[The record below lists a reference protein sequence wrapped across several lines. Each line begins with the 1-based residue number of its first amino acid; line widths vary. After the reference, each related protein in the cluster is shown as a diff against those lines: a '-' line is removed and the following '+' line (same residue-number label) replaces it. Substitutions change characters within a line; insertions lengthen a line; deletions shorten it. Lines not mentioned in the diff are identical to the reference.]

1 MLVGMGRR
9 IEMAMEDSLA
19 PVKRQLCQQQY
30 LVAKELNDT
39 DTPPSVAAAVMDR
52 VSDKEQQ
59 KEAPKETIVQHR
71 VRPFPDTSKN
81 FFSDYA
87 TVPRDA
93 FNKLIDIGVPLDDT
107 SRGAEDVLVMYT
119 SGAGIPTGMGWKHSK
134 VGIDATKALENCH
147 EVKVILQGVAKKNH
161 NQCFAIVPQWQSYS
175 VHKWMRVPPKGSP
188 ANVTGTSLTFPLQN
202 VPRIRQPK
210 DSSAFTG
217 VPREKQTVESNK
229 LLINYLKARDRVLP
243 DLKNFLKYDVMKHA
257 KDPSLKTLVVL
268 TCNKGQSEMFRN
280 FVCNARAKGLDLS
293 HVVMFATDEATVQLS
308 RELGIH
314 VWYDADIFGSIPEES
329 AKQYGDPIFSRMMM
343 AKVYCMNLAMS
354 SGYNILFQ
362 DVDLVWHRNPLP
374 FLVSKQ
380 FEQWDMVFQDDGSR
394 QGRYGPYSP
403 NSGFYFVRNTQ
414 TTAFLFEIFV
424 RMGDMIQV
432 SKSHQHVLNDLLVD
446 FTSTK
451 GLRVKVI
458 AKGDKNVF
466 PGGVEF
472 HNKKK
477 FMKEVIQGTRKPY
490 IFHMSWTRNKEN
502 KRKFFE
508 QLGEW
513 YAKDENDGN
522 CQGMGCCLT
531 EPNIQCHYRD
541 KPSKVPCLDSP
552 SIDGKNVSFW

>member
-1 MLVGMGRR
+1 
-9 IEMAMEDSLA
+9 
-19 PVKRQLCQQQY
+19 
-30 LVAKELNDT
+30 
-39 DTPPSVAAAVMDR
+39 
-52 VSDKEQQ
+52 
-59 KEAPKETIVQHR
+59 
-71 VRPFPDTSKN
+71 
-81 FFSDYA
+81 
-87 TVPRDA
+87 
-93 FNKLIDIGVPLDDT
+93 
-107 SRGAEDVLVMYT
+107 
-119 SGAGIPTGMGWKHSK
+119 
-134 VGIDATKALENCH
+134 
-147 EVKVILQGVAKKNH
+147 
-161 NQCFAIVPQWQSYS
+161 
-175 VHKWMRVPPKGSP
+175 
-188 ANVTGTSLTFPLQN
+188 
-202 VPRIRQPK
+202 
-210 DSSAFTG
+210 
-217 VPREKQTVESNK
+217 
-229 LLINYLKARDRVLP
+229 
-243 DLKNFLKYDVMKHA
+243 
-257 KDPSLKTLVVL
+257 
-268 TCNKGQSEMFRN
+268 
-280 FVCNARAKGLDLS
+280 
-293 HVVMFATDEATVQLS
+293 
-308 RELGIH
+308 
-314 VWYDADIFGSIPEES
+314 
-329 AKQYGDPIFSRMMM
+329 
-343 AKVYCMNLAMS
+343 
-354 SGYNILFQ
+354 
-362 DVDLVWHRNPLP
+362 
-374 FLVSKQ
+374 
-380 FEQWDMVFQDDGSR
+380 MVFQDDGSR

-414 TTAFLFEIFV
+414 TTAFLFETSV